1 MYCVEKAIIIL
12 FFKQNYYLCSI
23 RVKLFYK
30 HNTQTNMKKFLTLL
44 VVAVM
49 GFTAIEANAQA
60 NASADA
66 MFAKNDLWGSFT
78 FGFGDGFG
86 QRVAV
91 DYCVVDGWLDG
102 KASLGIGASLNNTIS
117 WNFAVDAL
125 SLIAN
130 CSFHYQLIESLE
142 TYAVLGLGG
151 GIVMAPQ
158 SFGGGFDW
166 TAAAGLRYFFVP
178 KVALNLEVGH
188 TAACFVN
195 LGVTFRLN

>member
-1 MYCVEKAIIIL
+1 
-12 FFKQNYYLCSI
+12 
-23 RVKLFYK
+23 
-30 HNTQTNMKKFLTLL
+30 
-44 VVAVM
+44 M
-49 GFTAIEANAQA
+49 GFAATNVNAQ
-60 NASADA
+60 SL
-66 MFAKNDLWGSFT
+66 FAKNDLLASVT
-78 FGFGDGFG
+78 LGFGDGFG

-91 DYCVVDGWLDG
+91 DYCVVDGWLEG

-130 CSFHYQLIESLE
+130 CSFHYQLIEPLE
-142 TYAVLGLGG
+142 TYAVLGFGG

-166 TAAAGLRYFFVP
+166 TSAVGLRYFVSP

-188 TAACFVN
+188 TAGCFANV
-195 LGVTFRLN
+195 GVSFRL

>member
-1 MYCVEKAIIIL
+1 
-12 FFKQNYYLCSI
+12 
-23 RVKLFYK
+23 
-30 HNTQTNMKKFLTLL
+30 MKKLLALL

-49 GFTAIEANAQA
+49 GITAANADNGLNT
-60 NASADA
+60 NAGSL
-66 MFAKNDLWGSFT
+66 FAKNDLLGSFT
-78 FGFGDGFG
+78 LGFGDGFG
-86 QRVAV
+86 QRFAI

-125 SLIAN
+125 SVIAN

-142 TYAVLGLGG
+142 AYAVLGIGG
-151 GIVMAPQ
+151 GVVMAPQ

-166 TAAAGLRYFFVP
+166 TSAAGIRYFFSP
-178 KVALNLEVGH
+178 STALNFEVGH
-188 TAACFVN
+188 TAACFAN

>member
-1 MYCVEKAIIIL
+1 MK
-12 FFKQNYYLCSI
+12 
-23 RVKLFYK
+23 KLF
-30 HNTQTNMKKFLTLL
+30 TLL

-49 GFTAIEANAQA
+49 GFAAMNANAQ
-60 NASADA
+60 SV
-66 MFAKNDLWGSFT
+66 FAKNDLVGSVT
-78 FGFGDGFG
+78 LGFGDGFG
-86 QRVAV
+86 QRFAV

-130 CSFHYQLIESLE
+130 CSFHYQLIDPLE
-142 TYAVLGLGG
+142 TYAVLGIGG
-151 GIVMAPQ
+151 GVVMAHEF
-158 SFGGGFDW
+158 FGGGFDW
-166 TAAAGLRYFFVP
+166 TAGVGLRYYVAP

-188 TAACFVN
+188 TATCFAN